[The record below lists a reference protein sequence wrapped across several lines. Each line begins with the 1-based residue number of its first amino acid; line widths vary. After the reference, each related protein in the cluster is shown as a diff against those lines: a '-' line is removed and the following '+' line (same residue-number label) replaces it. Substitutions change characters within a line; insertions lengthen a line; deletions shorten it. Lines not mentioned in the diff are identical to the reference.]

1 MALRLEPALDTELVL
16 NGAEEAGLF
25 LSSLSTVVEDSEN
38 L

>member
-1 MALRLEPALDTELVL
+1 MALRLEPALDTEPVL

-25 LSSLSTVVEDSEN
+25 LSSLSTVVEDSED